1 MGELAR
7 VWSVALHGVD
17 GVPVEI
23 EAALGGGIPGVHLVG
38 LPDAALQEAK
48 DRVRSA
54 VVHSGRNWPN
64 QRVVLALSPAT
75 LRKTGSRFD
84 LALACGVLAAAGA
97 IDREPLHGTVLL
109 GELALDGRLRPVRGV
124 LPCLL
129 AARAAGMVRAIVPR
143 AALAEAALVD
153 GLQAYGADCL
163 GDVLDWA
170 SGNRALTAA
179 DVAAGPEVAPSA
191 PLPELAEVLG
201 QDDARSALEIAAAG
215 GHHLLMIGP
224 PGTGKTMLA
233 QRIVGLLPELDRAA
247 ALQLAAIRS
256 VAGRL
261 AEGAPLSTLAPF
273 VAPHHS
279 ASAAALLG
287 GGSGVARP
295 GAVSLAHRGVLFLDE
310 CPHWSASVLDGL
322 RTPLEEGEVRLSRAE
337 GTVRYPARFQLVLA
351 ANPCPCAPAHQR
363 DCQCRADVR
372 RRYLERLSGPLL
384 DRVDLRVAMTP
395 VRSLSPLDELPG
407 ESTAV
412 VRARVLAA
420 RSAAAERWSGHGWR
434 CNAEVPGTE
443 LRARFP
449 LPPVVLRPLEKRLES
464 GELSARG
471 ADRALRVAWTLSDL
485 AGTARPDR
493 AAVDT
498 ALYFRERGA
507 A

>member
-1 MGELAR
+1 MGGLAR

-23 EAALGGGIPGVHLVG
+23 EAAIGGGMPAVHLVG

-64 QRVVLALSPAT
+64 ERIVLALSPAT

-97 IDREPLHGTVLL
+97 IDRGRLRGTALL

-129 AARAAGMVRAIVPR
+129 AARAAGMVRAVVPR

-153 GLQAYGADCL
+153 GLEALGADTL

-170 SGNRALTAA
+170 TGNRALPVPDAAAAPGPATA
-179 DVAAGPEVAPSA
+179 P
-191 PLPELAEVLG
+191 PELADVVG
-201 QDDARSALEIAAAG
+201 QDDARHALEIAAAG
-215 GHHLLMIGP
+215 GHHLLMVGP

-233 QRIVGLLPELDRAA
+233 QRIVGLLPDLDRGA

-279 ASAAALLG
+279 ASGAALLG

-295 GAVSLAHRGVLFLDE
+295 GAVSLAHRGVLFVDE
-310 CPHWSASVLDGL
+310 APHWPATVLDAL
-322 RTPLEEGEVRLSRAE
+322 RTPLEEGEVRLARAD

-351 ANPCPCAPAHQR
+351 ANPCPCAPPIDR
-363 DCQCRADVR
+363 DCRCRPDVR
-372 RRYLERLSGPLL
+372 RRYLARLSGPLL
-384 DRVDLRVAMTP
+384 DRVDLRVPMYP
-395 VRSLSPLDELPG
+395 VRALSSGTDEPG
-407 ESTAV
+407 ESTAT

-420 RSAAAERWSGHGWR
+420 RAAATERWSGHGWR
-434 CNAEVPGTE
+434 CNAEVPGTA

-449 LPPVVLRPLEKRLES
+449 LPAEVVRPLAKRLEA

-471 ADRALRVAWTLSDL
+471 ADRALRVAWTLADL
-485 AGTARPDR
+485 AGAGRPDR
-493 AAVDT
+493 AAVEA
-498 ALYFRERGA
+498 ALYFRDRSAG
-507 A
+507 

>member
-1 MGELAR
+1 MGDLAR

-23 EAALGGGIPGVHLVG
+23 EAAIGGGIPGVHLVG
-38 LPDAALQEAK
+38 LPDASLQEAK

-54 VVHSGRNWPN
+54 IVHSDRTWPN
-64 QRVVLALSPAT
+64 ERIVLALSPAT

-84 LALACGVLAAAGA
+84 VALAVGVLAAHRT
-97 IDREPLHGTVLL
+97 IRSERLHGTVLL

-129 AARAAGMVRAIVPR
+129 AARDAGMRRAVVPR
-143 AALAEAALVD
+143 DGLAEAALVD
-153 GLQAYGADCL
+153 GIDTFGADTL

-170 SGNRALTAA
+170 DGLRELDPAVPDVSRGPAPAA
-179 DVAAGPEVAPSA
+179 
-191 PLPELAEVLG
+191 PELADVIG
-201 QDDARSALEIAAAG
+201 QADARHALEIAAAG
-215 GHHLLMIGP
+215 GHHLLMVGP

-233 QRIVGLLPELDRAA
+233 QRIVGLLPELDPAE
-247 ALQLAAIRS
+247 ALQLASIRS
-256 VAGRL
+256 VAGPL
-261 AEGAPLSTLAPF
+261 GAAGPLPRLAPF

-279 ASAAALLG
+279 ASAAAVLG

-310 CPHWSASVLDGL
+310 CPHWPASVLDAL
-322 RTPLEEGEVRLSRAE
+322 RTPLEEGEVRLARAD

-351 ANPCPCAPAHQR
+351 ANPCPCAPPIDR
-363 DCQCRADVR
+363 DCTCRPDVR
-372 RRYLERLSGPLL
+372 RRYLARLSGPLL
-384 DRVDLRVAMTP
+384 DRVDLRVPMYPLTA
-395 VRSLSPLDELPG
+395 LSAADEPG
-407 ESTAV
+407 ERTAT
-412 VRARVLAA
+412 VRGRVLDA
-420 RSAAAERWSGHGWR
+420 RAAAVERWSAHGWR

-449 LPPVVLRPLEKRLES
+449 LPRVVVEPLEKRLEA

-485 AGTARPDR
+485 AGTDRPDR
-493 AAVDT
+493 AAVDA
-498 ALYFRERGA
+498 ALYFRHRGA

>member
-1 MGELAR
+1 MEGLAR

-23 EAALGGGIPGVHLVG
+23 EAAIGGGIPGVHLVG
-38 LPDAALQEAK
+38 LPDAALNEAK

-54 VVHSGRNWPN
+54 IVHSGRTWPN
-64 QRVVLALSPAT
+64 QRIVLALSPAT

-84 LALACGVLAAAGA
+84 LALACAVLTAAELVPP
-97 IDREPLHGTVLL
+97 DRLRGTVLV

-129 AARAAGMVRAIVPR
+129 AARDAGMARAIVPR
-143 AALAEAALVD
+143 ATLAEAALVD
-153 GLQAYGADCL
+153 GLASYGAETL
-163 GDVLDWA
+163 TEVLDWA
-170 SGNRALTAA
+170 TGAHRLERVPTV
-179 DVAAGPEVAPSA
+179 DGPGPAVAP
-191 PLPELAEVLG
+191 PELADVLG
-201 QDDARSALEIAAAG
+201 QDDARRALEIAAAG
-215 GHHLLMIGP
+215 GHHLLMVGP

-233 QRIVGLLPELDRAA
+233 QRIVGLLPELGRAE

-261 AEGAPLSTLAPF
+261 ADGAPLSTLAPF

-310 CPHWSASVLDGL
+310 CPHWSASVLDSL
-322 RTPLEEGEVRLSRAE
+322 RTPLEEGEVRLSRAD
-337 GTVRYPARFQLVLA
+337 GTVHYPARFQLVLA
-351 ANPCPCAPAHQR
+351 ANPCPCAPPVDR
-363 DCQCRADVR
+363 ECTCRPDIR
-372 RRYLERLSGPLL
+372 RRYMARLSGPLL
-384 DRVDLRVAMTP
+384 DRVDLRVAMEP
-395 VRSLSPLDELPG
+395 VTGFSVTGGRG
-407 ESTAV
+407 EPTAA
-412 VRARVLAA
+412 VRDRVLEA
-420 RSAAAERWSGHGWR
+420 RAAAGERWSQHGWR

-443 LRARFP
+443 LRTRFP
-449 LPPVVLRPLEKRLES
+449 LAPGVLEPLEKRMRA

-485 AGTARPDR
+485 AGAERPGR
-493 AAVDT
+493 GEVDA
-498 ALYFRERGA
+498 ALYFRERSA

>member
-1 MGELAR
+1 MGPPAR

-23 EAALGGGIPGVHLVG
+23 ETVVGGGIPGVHLVG
-38 LPDAALQEAK
+38 LPDASLQEAK

-54 VVHSGRNWPN
+54 VVHSGRAWPN
-64 QRVVLALSPAT
+64 QRIVLALSPAT

-84 LALACGVLAAAGA
+84 VALACGVLAATGA
-97 IDREPLHGTVLL
+97 IPADRLRGTALL

-129 AARAAGMVRAIVPR
+129 AAREAGMVRAVVPR
-143 AALAEAALVD
+143 AVLAEAALVD
-153 GLQAYGADCL
+153 GLDARGADRL
-163 GDVLDWA
+163 TDVLEW
-170 SGNRALTAA
+170 
-179 DVAAGPEVAPSA
+179 AAGERELDRAGPPDTAGHGPAV
-191 PLPELAEVLG
+191 PELSDVLG
-201 QDDARSALEIAAAG
+201 QDDARRALEIAAAG
-215 GHHLLMIGP
+215 GHHLLMVGP

-233 QRIVGLLPELDRAA
+233 QRIVGLLPELDRSE

-261 AEGAPLSTLAPF
+261 GDSAPLSVLAPF

-279 ASAAALLG
+279 ASIAALLG

-310 CPHWSASVLDGL
+310 CPHWPATALDSL
-322 RTPLEEGEVRLSRAE
+322 RTPLEEGEVRLSRAD

-351 ANPCPCAPAHQR
+351 ANPCPCAPPVDR
-363 DCQCRADVR
+363 DCRCRPDVR
-372 RRYLERLSGPLL
+372 RRYLARLSGPLL
-384 DRVDLRVAMTP
+384 DRVDLRVQMSP
-395 VRSLSPLDELPG
+395 VTVLAAADERG
-407 ESTAV
+407 EDTAT

-420 RSAAAERWSGHGWR
+420 RAAAVERWSADGWR
-434 CNAEVPGTE
+434 CNAEVPGTV
-443 LRARFP
+443 LRSRFL
-449 LPPVVLRPLEKRLES
+449 LPPAVLAALQARLDA

-471 ADRALRVAWTLSDL
+471 ADRAMRVAWTLADL
-485 AGTARPDR
+485 AGAARPGPAD
-493 AAVDT
+493 VDA
-498 ALYFRERGA
+498 ALYFRDRGA